1 MGWWADGLMGQCI
14 AWYIRKCKNWKD
26 WTMQWGNGKM
36 GNWGYVYK
44 KDMEAILNL
53 KQEQVQASKPWAICH
68 KHTQMVEMIMTNE
81 SQTIKKKEFKK
92 FGKMPTV
99 HRCSPSVVVRLG
111 GGAAL
116 RRHTAARRVQR
127 SVWVCVCHRRL
138 HVRSPELALA
148 SSSVLP
154 PRLFRRHGRTCA
166 YSTTQLYT
174 SEPLLLTASVFQTY
188 NNIKVNDKNLG
199 IRHLTIHQI

>member
-14 AWYIRKCKNWKD
+14 AWYIRKCNNWKD

-53 KQEQVQASKPWAICH
+53 KQEQVQACKPWVICH

-111 GGAAL
+111 GGAACGGIL
-116 RRHTAARRVQR
+116 RRGVCSAPSECVFAIDDSTFAALNLLSLQVQFCLHAF
-127 SVWVCVCHRRL
+127 SVDMAE
-138 HVRSPELALA
+138 HVRTARPN
-148 SSSVLP
+148 
-154 PRLFRRHGRTCA
+154 
-166 YSTTQLYT
+166 STLVSLCY
-174 SEPLLLTASVFQTY
+174 
-188 NNIKVNDKNLG
+188 
-199 IRHLTIHQI
+199 